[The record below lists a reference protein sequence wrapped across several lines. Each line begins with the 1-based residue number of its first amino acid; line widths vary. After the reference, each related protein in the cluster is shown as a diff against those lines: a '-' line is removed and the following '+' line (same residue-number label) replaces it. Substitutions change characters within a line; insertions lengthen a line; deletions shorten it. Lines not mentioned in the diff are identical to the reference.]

1 MAFSKVGKRALFVV
15 AAAALASSAPAQ
27 GLEQGDWVARVGATH
42 IAPNDSTGAV
52 TTPGGPAAGTE
63 LTVDSDTGLGFT
75 LVYMMTNR
83 IGIEVLASLPF
94 EHDIGPNA
102 ALAGITGGADIGSA
116 KHLPPTLSLQYYF
129 RPRTSVRP
137 YVGVGVNYTTFF
149 DEQVRGGLASAG
161 YGSLDLDDSWGLAAQ
176 LGVDVDVSDSWFVNF
191 DVRYVDID
199 TKATVRERSTGSG
212 ALGAVLTI
220 DDIEID
226 PWIYTV
232 SVGTTF

>member
-1 MAFSKVGKRALFVV
+1 MGKQLLIV
-15 AAAALASSAPAQ
+15 AAAAMGLSGAAQ
-27 GLEQGDWVARVGATH
+27 ALEQGDWIGRIGATH
-42 IAPNDSTGAV
+42 VAPNDSTGVV
-52 TTPGGPAAGTE
+52 TTPGGAVAGTE
-63 LTVDSDTGLGFT
+63 LTVASDTSVGFT
-75 LVYMMTNR
+75 FVYMVTER
-83 IGIEVLASLPF
+83 FGIELLAALPF

-102 ALAGITGGADIGSA
+102 ALAGTTGSADIGNA

-129 RPRTSVRP
+129 QPRAAVRP

-149 DEQVRGGLASAG
+149 DEEVRGGLASAG

-176 LGVDVDVSDSWFVNF
+176 VGVDIDVSDHWFVNF
-191 DVRYVDID
+191 DVRYLDIS
-199 TKATVRERSTGSG
+199 TEATVRERSAGSG

-226 PWIYTV
+226 PWVYTV